1 MCFLNQSLMAVSIF
15 LIAYSPVPARGDD
28 WKKLNSEVV
37 RLYHA
42 GKYTEAIEIAK
53 RVLAL
58 TETQLGP
65 DHPDVG
71 QSLNNLALLYNN
83 QGRTAEAEAL
93 YKRSLDIGEK
103 ALGSDHPNVGTTL
116 NNLAELY
123 RIRGRYAQ
131 AEPLYK
137 RSLGIRENAL
147 GRNHPDVG
155 QSLNNLA
162 ALYHSQGRYAEAEPL
177 YKRSLGIREKALGP
191 DHPEVGQS
199 LNNLAELY
207 RSQRRYAEAEPLFKR
222 DIAIGEKASGPDHPK
237 VGTTLNNLALLYQS
251 QDRYSEAEP
260 LYKRSLRIHEKE
272 LGPGHPDVGTILNNL
287 ASLYRSQGRTAEAE
301 TLYKQD
307 LAIGEKALG
316 PYHPD
321 VGLTLSNLAQLYGSE
336 GRTAEAE
343 TLYKRALTIAERSF
357 GPDHPRVGV
366 ILNNLAA
373 IYAKLGRVEDER
385 AMQERLGKMPSPG
398 TRYLRLYYATNRV
411 KDARGV
417 FNGVVSETLSLGRT
431 VMEVPAEE
439 VMNRAERIGESLGR
453 LEMAK
458 TGKLTAA
465 GVLKPVRVQRF
476 LGATDTYADAV
487 RASQRRAAIFKNQA
501 LVFVHGYNNTF
512 AGAMQRATQL
522 SFDLDFD
529 GILMPFTWPSQGT
542 ARGYLI
548 DNSHAMQSVDALMWF
563 LDDVRTALPDVKLH
577 FLAHSMG
584 NQVMLRALCKIAE
597 RDGNTPANFGQVISA
612 HADVSFEDFET
623 LTECF
628 KNSVEGIT
636 LYVNEQDT
644 ALGVRCGGSRCRAG
658 NYPRGYSAVDVVDT
672 TAMAKGF
679 WRTLASGFDHDVF
692 VRDPLLFGDIT
703 RLLLAG
709 QRPVEKRTQEFRPR
723 EDAEGRTYWVY
734 DKTFDPAAA
743 STEVAEQ

>member
-1 MCFLNQSLMAVSIF
+1 MRFLKSLVAVEIFF

-53 RVLAL
+53 RELAL

-83 QGRTAEAEAL
+83 QGRTAKAEPL
-93 YKRSLDIGEK
+93 YKRSLDIAEK
-103 ALGSDHPNVGTTL
+103 ALGPDHPNIGTTL

-123 RIRGRYAQ
+123 RIRGRYAE

-137 RSLGIRENAL
+137 RDLAIREKAQ
-147 GRNHPDVG
+147 GPDHPDVG
-155 QSLNNLA
+155 QPLNNLA
-162 ALYHSQGRYAEAEPL
+162 LLYHSQGRYAEAEPL
-177 YKRSLGIREKALGP
+177 
-191 DHPEVGQS
+191 
-199 LNNLAELY
+199 
-207 RSQRRYAEAEPLFKR
+207 FKR
-222 DIAIGEKASGPDHPK
+222 DLAIGEKALGPDHPK
-237 VGTTLNNLALLYQS
+237 VGTTLNNLALLYRS
-251 QDRYSEAEP
+251 QGRYAEAEP
-260 LYKRSLRIHEKE
+260 LYKRSLRIHEKA
-272 LGPGHPDVGTILNNL
+272 LGPDHPDVGTILSNL
-287 ASLYRSQGRTAEAE
+287 ASLYRSQGRTEEAEA
-301 TLYKQD
+301 LYKQD

-316 PYHPD
+316 SFHPD

-343 TLYKRALTIAERSF
+343 TLYKRALTIAERSL

-373 IYAKLGRVEDER
+373 IYAKLEKVEDER
-385 AMQERLGKMPSPG
+385 AMRERLAKMPSPG
-398 TRYLRLYYATNRV
+398 TRYVRLYYATNRV
-411 KDARGV
+411 KDTRGV
-417 FNGVVSETLSLGRT
+417 FNGAVSETLSLGRT

-439 VMNRAERIGESLGR
+439 VMNRAERIGESFGQ
-453 LEMAK
+453 LERAK

-465 GVLKPVRVQRF
+465 GVLKPIRVQRF
-476 LGATDTYADAV
+476 LGAAHAYADAV
-487 RASQRRAAIFKNQA
+487 QASQRRAAIFKNQA
-501 LVFVHGYNNTF
+501 LIFVHGYNNTF
-512 AGAMQRATQL
+512 TGAMQRATQL

-542 ARGYLI
+542 TRGYLV
-548 DNSHAMQSVDALMWF
+548 DNSNAMKSVDALVWF

-577 FLAHSMG
+577 VLAHSMG
-584 NQVMLRALCKIAE
+584 NQVMLRALCKLTE
-597 RDGNTPANFGQVISA
+597 RDGKNGNTPANFGQVISA
-612 HADVSFEDFET
+612 HADVSFEDFEQ
-623 LTECF
+623 LTACF
-628 KNSVEGIT
+628 KDSVEGIT

-644 ALGVRCGGSRCRAG
+644 ALGVRCGGTRCRAG
-658 NYPRGYSAVDVVDT
+658 NFARGYATADVIDT

-679 WRTLASGFDHDVF
+679 WGTLASGFDHDVF

-709 QRPVEKRTQEFRPR
+709 QRPVEKRTQEFRPK

-734 DKTFDPAAA
+734 DKTFDPAAI